1 MPIYWLSLAGVIVT
15 ALHNYVLADVSLS
28 EVVGPFALFF
38 SALVRR
44 VMISLPTA
52 EEREGE
58 EEEGEFV
65 LTKEGKDF
73 SFFFLISS
81 FVFRLWHSFF
91 FWTFSSKL

>member
-1 MPIYWLSLAGVIVT
+1 MG
-15 ALHNYVLADVSLS
+15 S
-28 EVVGPFALFF
+28 EMCIRD
-38 SALVRR
+38 S

-73 SFFFLISS
+73 SFFF
-81 FVFRLWHSFF
+81 
-91 FWTFSSKL
+91 